1 MVKILH
7 PCAGTHRQAAEK
19 YKIVERVE
27 KNLFEPERKK

>member
-7 PCAGTHRQAAEK
+7 PYAGTYRQAAEK
-19 YKIVERVE
+19 YKIVEKAE